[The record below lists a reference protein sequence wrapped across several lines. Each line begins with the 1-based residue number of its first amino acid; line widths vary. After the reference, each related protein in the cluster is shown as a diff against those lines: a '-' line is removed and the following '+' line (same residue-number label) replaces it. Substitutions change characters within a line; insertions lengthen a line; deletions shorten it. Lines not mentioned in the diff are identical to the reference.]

1 MKRNIESL
9 VELMRDRPA
18 MYIGKH
24 SITLFAMFL
33 HGYSFAVYDRENM
46 DDYSE
51 KMGKFNARLTKKFGI
66 LDSLGWDGL
75 ILQVSNN
82 DEEAA
87 FKRFWIEWDEF
98 CNTPEEE
105 TTAKT
110 DDADDEKISTPPPP

>member
-9 VELMRDRPA
+9 VELMRERPA
-18 MYIGKH
+18 MYIGCY
-24 SITLFAMFL
+24 SITRFALFL
-33 HGYSFAVYDRENM
+33 RGYNFAVYDREGSEVP
-46 DDYSE
+46 SE
-51 KMGKFNARLTKKFGI
+51 KLGKFTGWLAKKFDI

-82 DEEAA
+82 DEETA

-105 TTAKT
+105 TAAKN
-110 DDADDEKISTPPPP
+110 DDPDGEKISTPPPP